1 MPMRIGKASI
11 GLILAAGACLAVLL
25 AAPATAQESSA
36 MKQVGMVR
44 TGAGTF
50 TMDVEGADLRTVLKA
65 VAEFSGR
72 NIVVGKDV
80 KASVH
85 VSLRNVAWEDALRQ
99 ILRSNGL
106 DYVEEGGILRVDDAL
121 RLNSEA
127 NEREAAHAKQQE
139 LVPLETTIIKLNYAN
154 ASELGTALSSSM
166 SRRGQMQ
173 VDRRTN
179 SLIVT
184 DLPNNLETVTKMAQ
198 ALDSTTPQIEITAK
212 LVDVDAEALRG
223 LGIEWNVGPATPE
236 FWAGIDDPANP
247 GQKILPGGGALH
259 NGNHTVNAAGEHNT
273 PVSDP

>member
-1 MPMRIGKASI
+1 I

-139 LVPLETTIIKLNYAN
+139 LVPLE
-154 ASELGTALSSSM
+154 
-166 SRRGQMQ
+166 
-173 VDRRTN
+173 
-179 SLIVT
+179 
-184 DLPNNLETVTKMAQ
+184 
-198 ALDSTTPQIEITAK
+198 ITAK

-273 PVSDP
+273 PVSDPATRVTFGIFKN

>member
-1 MPMRIGKASI
+1 MRIGKASI

-99 ILRSNGL
+99 MIPL
-106 DYVEEGGILRVDDAL
+106 
-121 RLNSEA
+121 
-127 NEREAAHAKQQE
+127 AA
-139 LVPLETTIIKLNYAN
+139 
-154 ASELGTALSSSM
+154 
-166 SRRGQMQ
+166 
-173 VDRRTN
+173 
-179 SLIVT
+179 
-184 DLPNNLETVTKMAQ
+184 
-198 ALDSTTPQIEITAK
+198 
-212 LVDVDAEALRG
+212 
-223 LGIEWNVGPATPE
+223 
-236 FWAGIDDPANP
+236 
-247 GQKILPGGGALH
+247 
-259 NGNHTVNAAGEHNT
+259 
-273 PVSDP
+273 